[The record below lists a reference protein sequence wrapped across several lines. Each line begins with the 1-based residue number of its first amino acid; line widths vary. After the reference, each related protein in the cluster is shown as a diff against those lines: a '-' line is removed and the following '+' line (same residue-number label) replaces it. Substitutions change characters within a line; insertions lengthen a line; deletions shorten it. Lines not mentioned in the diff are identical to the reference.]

1 MANDHMYRGMV
12 LSRAVEFRGRG
23 GKRGRDWREGE
34 ENWEEGAENWE
45 EEGKAGKGKGKKKA
59 RWGRK
64 DQKEGQEEGLGR
76 AGRGRKGMDGDE
88 GFYLANVP

>member
-59 RWGRK
+59 RWGARAPGLMSPCGSTLK
-64 DQKEGQEEGLGR
+64 TSDLKQRLRGSKELILLP
-76 AGRGRKGMDGDE
+76 
-88 GFYLANVP
+88 F